1 MANVR
6 VYELARKAGVDTKVV
21 LDKMTELGHF
31 VRSASATVEAP
42 VVRELIDALGV
53 AQETAVSLP
62 RVPAPAAPPAG
73 SVLRPQPHEWGPTA
87 RRKPLHPSDPRPV
100 GADTVQR

>member
-73 SVLRPQPHEWGPTA
+73 SGGGPPPPPWDPPARWRPGAVTQHRAPHT
-87 RRKPLHPSDPRPV
+87 RS
-100 GADTVQR
+100 QRG